1 MTKETPAPDYEELV
15 QCMSQ
20 GVSSEVRQERQ
31 TGSKGKKGKGKQSQ
45 PTSNPSGDKGP
56 PPKGKF
62 KDKKGKG
69 KWVPKLPM
77 TRSQYSSQD
86 WR

>member
-1 MTKETPAPDYEELV
+1 MTKETPAPNYEELV

-45 PTSNPSGDKGP
+45 PTSNPFGAKGP

-69 KWVPKLPM
+69 RWVPKLPM